1 MTAPKDA
8 RVVWQGGLAF
18 EGTAGSGFSVRLDT
32 ISEEG
37 GGTGLGP
44 IELVLV
50 GLAGCTAMDVIWIL
64 KKKRQ
69 EVTAFEVL
77 AHGERAD
84 DDPKVFTDITL
95 EYVVRGHDVDP
106 HAVAHSIQLSEQ
118 KYCSVMGMLKKAA
131 SITTSYRV
139 EEAK

>member
-106 HAVAHSIQLSEQ
+106 HAVAHSIKLSEQ